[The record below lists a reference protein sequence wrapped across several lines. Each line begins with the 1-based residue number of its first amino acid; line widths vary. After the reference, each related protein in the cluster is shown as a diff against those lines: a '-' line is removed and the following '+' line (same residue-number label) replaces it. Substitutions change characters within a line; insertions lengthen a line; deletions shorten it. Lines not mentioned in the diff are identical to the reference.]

1 MDENYFRKI
10 MTGIILIALIVLT
23 FFLLKPILLSVIVG
37 FILAFLLTPV
47 YNLVYKITKSKN
59 LSAALICVLL
69 IALIFLPFWFLT
81 PIFLDQSFKIYVATQ
96 QMDFVKPLK
105 AIFPSLFSS
114 EAFSAEIGSIVY
126 SFATKITNSLMNSF
140 ADLILNFP
148 TLFLQFLVVLFVF
161 FFALR
166 DKNEII
172 SYTKSLL
179 PFPKETE
186 EKIFKRSKEI
196 TISVLYGQIIV
207 GIILGII
214 VGAGFFI
221 FNVPNALILT
231 LLAVLAGIIPLIG
244 TTIIWIPTAI
254 YILIA
259 GNFFSA
265 LGITVFGLIA
275 SSLDS
280 FLKPIIISKRSKMHP
295 ALTLIGM
302 IGGFFLFGIL
312 GFILGPLI
320 FAYLIIIIEIYRNRN
335 LPDILI
341 QTG

>member
-148 TLFLQFLVVLFVF
+148 TLFLQFLIVLFVF